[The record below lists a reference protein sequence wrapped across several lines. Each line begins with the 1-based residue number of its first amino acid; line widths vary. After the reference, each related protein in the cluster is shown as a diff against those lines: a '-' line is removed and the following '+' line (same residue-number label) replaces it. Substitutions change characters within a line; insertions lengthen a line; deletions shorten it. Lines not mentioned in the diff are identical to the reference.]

1 MSDQTDALPLGDG
14 EEQTFSVDEAQPIE
28 EVVAQ
33 PVPSENIDNNATD
46 TTQTSEEKPAEEVNQ
61 PNAQVTSDW
70 TKDPVDQ
77 SKFVWRFSFPSIGLF
92 PFNTK
97 IQQFKNLSLDGTSPG
112 MKAWKKTNEEAIDYY
127 TPGAIYQDRFT
138 DSSSAFDQ
146 GVKTKEGE
154 LKTMGSLKFK
164 DVDGELKGEL
174 AVLKVSKALGLGDVL
189 SIPLPHS
196 GIWVTIKPPAE
207 KDLIDFYNSIFKDKI
222 ALGRSTYGLTLT
234 NFSVY
239 VNMKLF
245 NFIMK
250 HVHNT
255 NNQDIS
261 RDDLDKYVL
270 IHDFPILAWG
280 FAATIYPNGFDYQ
293 RACVNDVEQC
303 NHVVKAVLNM
313 CKLLWIDNNSLTEAQ
328 KVILAETRK
337 NKLNAENYRKFI
349 SEHVRVT
356 SSEFTVNDTIKFK
369 LRIPTFAEYTSDGLT
384 WVNKI
389 NSAIESFIVEEGDE
403 AEAKNQLLDQYV
415 RASIL
420 RQFSHF
426 VDYIE
431 IDENV
436 MTDRGTINE
445 VLEVFSA
452 DDTLRATI
460 TNKILEFKANTTIGL
475 VGIPDFKCPN
485 CGAPQNNESV
495 PEHMTSV
502 IPLDVMNIFFTLITL
517 RISKIMEREV

>member
-1 MSDQTDALPLGDG
+1 MCLSLPQHLKLKRRMVNKMSEQTDALPLGES
-14 EEQTFSVDEAQPIE
+14 EEQTFSVDEAQPTE
-28 EVVAQ
+28 EVIAQ
-33 PVPSENIDNNATD
+33 PVPAENNTTD
-46 TTQTSEEKPAEEVNQ
+46 TAAVTEEKPTEEVKQ
-61 PNAQVTSDW
+61 PNAQVTSEW
-70 TKDPVDQ
+70 SKDAVDQ
-77 SKFVWRFSFPSIGLF
+77 TKFVWRFSLPSIGLF

-222 ALGRSTYGLTLT
+222 ALGLSTYGLTLT

-255 NNQDIS
+255 NNKDIS

-280 FAATIYPNGFDYQ
+280 FAATIYPNWFDYQ

-313 CKLLWIDNNSLTEAQ
+313 C
-328 KVILAETRK
+328 
-337 NKLNAENYRKFI
+337 
-349 SEHVRVT
+349 
-356 SSEFTVNDTIKFK
+356 
-369 LRIPTFAEYTSDGLT
+369 
-384 WVNKI
+384 
-389 NSAIESFIVEEGDE
+389 
-403 AEAKNQLLDQYV
+403 
-415 RASIL
+415 
-420 RQFSHF
+420 
-426 VDYIE
+426 
-431 IDENV
+431 
-436 MTDRGTINE
+436 
-445 VLEVFSA
+445 
-452 DDTLRATI
+452 
-460 TNKILEFKANTTIGL
+460 
-475 VGIPDFKCPN
+475 
-485 CGAPQNNESV
+485 
-495 PEHMTSV
+495 
-502 IPLDVMNIFFTLITL
+502 
-517 RISKIMEREV
+517 